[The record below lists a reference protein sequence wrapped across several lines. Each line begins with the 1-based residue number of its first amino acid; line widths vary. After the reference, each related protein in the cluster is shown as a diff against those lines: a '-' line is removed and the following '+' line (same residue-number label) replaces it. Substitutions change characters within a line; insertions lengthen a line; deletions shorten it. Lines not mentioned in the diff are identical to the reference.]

1 MNIMNYTN
9 LFLLVSDARSVN
21 PRLIDNPIYN
31 DALFAIKWHGGIKGK
46 LQQYLLDKAMKQ
58 EIAFQSFG
66 LLEGE
71 SSYIYFD
78 YCDQ

>member
-1 MNIMNYTN
+1 MRYTN

-21 PRLIDNPIYN
+21 PRAIDNPTYN
-31 DALFAIKWHGGIKGK
+31 DALFVIKWHSGIKGK
-46 LQQYLLDKAMKQ
+46 LQQHLLNKAMKQ